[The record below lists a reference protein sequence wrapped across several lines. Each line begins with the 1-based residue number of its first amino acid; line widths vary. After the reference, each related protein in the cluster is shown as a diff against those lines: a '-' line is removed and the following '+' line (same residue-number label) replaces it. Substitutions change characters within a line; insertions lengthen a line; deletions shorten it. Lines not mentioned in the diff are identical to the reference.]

1 MSKKATNWLFLVFL
15 AIEAAVIILLQV
27 TRFNLGI
34 IGSLI
39 LNQLI
44 FLLPAV
50 CFLIKTKTAFSDVA
64 PHKKLHPATP
74 FLCIVFT
81 GLCIPLI
88 TVVNVISQ
96 LFVSNAA
103 NQIGVALAGT
113 PAWLIILVV
122 GILGP
127 MNEEFIYRGVF
138 YQSYRK
144 TGRVP
149 AAIVMSAFLFGLM
162 HLNFNQMSYAFVV
175 GIMGALLVEATGS
188 IVSTMIFHACI
199 NTSSSVLMVLQ
210 KDMLMETGGD
220 TQALIEG
227 QLVQMGFSSYEQYL
241 MVMIIIY
248 GITALF
254 TTALAVLL
262 LNGMAAIEGR
272 GSELRDIF
280 KRKQKCSGEGK
291 KTSLWSVPLVIA
303 VVLSFLFMIVTY
315 G

>member
-15 AIEAAVIILLQV
+15 AVEAAVIALLRISPFQ
-27 TRFNLGI
+27 
-34 IGSLI
+34 IGVIESLVI
-39 LNQLI
+39 NQLI
-44 FLLPAV
+44 FLIPAA
-50 CFLIKTKTAFSDVA
+50 CFLIRTKTAFSDVA
-64 PHKKLHPATP
+64 PHKRIHPATP

-81 GLCIPLI
+81 GLCMPLI
-88 TVVNVISQ
+88 TVVNMISQ

-103 NQIGVALAGT
+103 NQIGIALAET

-138 YQSYRK
+138 YQGYRK
-144 TGRVP
+144 TGRIL
-149 AAIVMSAFLFGLM
+149 AAMVMSAFLFGLM

-199 NTSSSVLMVLQ
+199 NTTSAIQMIAQ
-210 KDMLMETGGD
+210 KDMLVETGGD
-220 TQALIEG
+220 TRALLEGVLTETGLSYG
-227 QLVQMGFSSYEQYL
+227 QLL
-241 MVMIIIY
+241 TVMIIVY
-248 GITALF
+248 GVIALF
-254 TTALAVLL
+254 TTTLAGLL
-262 LNGMAAIEGR
+262 LWGMAAIEKR
-272 GSELRDIF
+272 SSEFKGIF
-280 KRKQKCSGEGK
+280 KRKQKGSGGEK
-291 KTSLWSVPLVIA
+291 KVSLWSVPLVIA

>member
-1 MSKKATNWLFLVFL
+1 MSKKAANWLFLVFL
-15 AIEAAVIILLQV
+15 AVEAAVIVLLRI
-27 TRFNLGI
+27 TGFRISI
-34 IGSLI
+34 IGSLV

-44 FLLPAV
+44 FTVPAA
-50 CFLIKTKTAFSDVA
+50 CFLLKTKTALSNVA
-64 PHKKLHPATP
+64 PLKRIHPVTP

-81 GLCIPLI
+81 GLCMPLI

-103 NQIGVALAGT
+103 NQIGLALAET

-144 TGRVP
+144 TGRIL
-149 AAIVMSAFLFGLM
+149 AAMIMSAFLFGLM

-175 GIMGALLVEATGS
+175 GIMGVLLVEATGS
-188 IVSTMIFHACI
+188 IASTMIFHACI
-199 NTSSSVLMVLQ
+199 NTSSSVLMVLERELLV
-210 KDMLMETGGD
+210 KTGGD
-220 TQALIEG
+220 TQAILEE
-227 QLVQMGFSSYEQYL
+227 QLAQTGLSYGQYL
-241 MVMIIIY
+241 MIMIIVY
-248 GITALF
+248 GVIALF
-254 TTALAVLL
+254 TTTLAALL
-262 LNGMAAIEGR
+262 LWGMATIEGR
-272 GSELRDIF
+272 GSEFKDIF
-280 KRKQKCSGEGK
+280 KRKQKYSGEEK
-291 KTSLWSVPLVIA
+291 KESLWSVPLIIA

>member
-1 MSKKATNWLFLVFL
+1 MNKKATNWLFLVFL
-15 AIEAAVIILLQV
+15 AVEAAVIALLRITEFQISIV
-27 TRFNLGI
+27 
-34 IGSLI
+34 GSLV

-44 FLLPAV
+44 FLVPAV

-64 PHKKLHPATP
+64 PHKRIHPATP

-81 GLCIPLI
+81 GLCMPLI
-88 TVVNVISQ
+88 TVVNMISQ

-103 NQIGVALAGT
+103 NQIGIALAGT

-144 TGRVP
+144 TGRIL
-149 AAIVMSAFLFGLM
+149 AAMIMSAFLFGLM

-175 GIMGALLVEATGS
+175 GIMGVLLVEATGS

-199 NTSSSVLMVLQ
+199 NTTSAIQMIAQ

-220 TQALIEG
+220 TRAILDGLLIETGLSYG
-227 QLVQMGFSSYEQYL
+227 QFLTI
-241 MVMIIIY
+241 MIIVY
-248 GITALF
+248 GVIALF

-262 LNGMAAIEGR
+262 LYGMAVIEGK
-272 GSELRDIF
+272 GSEFKSIF
-280 KRKQKCSGEGK
+280 KRKQKGSGGGK
-291 KTSLWSVPLVIA
+291 KASLWSVPLVIA
-303 VVLSFLFMIVTY
+303 VALSFLFMIVTY